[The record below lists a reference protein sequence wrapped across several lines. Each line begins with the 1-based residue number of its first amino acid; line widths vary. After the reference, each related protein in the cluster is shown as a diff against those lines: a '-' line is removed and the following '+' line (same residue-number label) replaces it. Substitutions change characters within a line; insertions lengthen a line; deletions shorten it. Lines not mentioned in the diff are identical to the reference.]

1 MITADRPEG
10 TTESLTRPNTA
21 AMSPCARYRF
31 AGVAVNRPARTP
43 RDAEVEGLRPMVAR
57 AQG

>member
-21 AMSPCARYRF
+21 AMSPSRSLSFRRGGRQSPCQNA
-31 AGVAVNRPARTP
+31 T
-43 RDAEVEGLRPMVAR
+43 
-57 AQG
+57 